1 LSVVCTVIMTNAVG
15 RAQPSL
21 LERRRVAFAN
31 RPKIDCVL
39 AKGHGQQES
48 GAEAAW
54 SATWSASTTAS
65 SVEELE
71 VPRVSE
77 VEDESISPE
86 RKRSFSISPTPLD
99 SVSFACNDDR
109 ANGFADP
116 GCQRIADEYELL
128 EKLGQ
133 GSVGV
138 VYRASSRADS
148 QQVALKVMRMHD
160 QEMLQTARNEYEL
173 LKTLDHPKI
182 IKAFEFFTYPMGA
195 VLTLELF
202 DGKSLK
208 QTVREAPRRRLTESK
223 AQVLFSA
230 LLHAVA
236 YLHDRDIIHRD
247 IKAENVLVNKDCSD
261 LRLVDFNTARNVME
275 GALTMTGTADYMP
288 PEVLL
293 GDSPA
298 EGSDIWALGL
308 CLHLM
313 LRGRLPVDRKLF
325 TSREEFGCAS
335 QSPLREPL
343 SSQKWSSVSDDCKD
357 VLQRCLE
364 VDPASR
370 AEASDLLA
378 SDWVKP
384 IC

>member
-1 LSVVCTVIMTNAVG
+1 MAV
-15 RAQPSL
+15 
-21 LERRRVAFAN
+21 AN
-31 RPKIDCVL
+31 RPKIDCAL
-39 AKGHGQQES
+39 AKDQES

-54 SATWSASTTAS
+54 SARWSVSTTAS
-65 SVEELE
+65 SFDELE
-71 VPRVSE
+71 VPRASK

-86 RKRSFSISPTPLD
+86 RSRTFTISPTPID
-99 SVSFACNDDR
+99 RACFKCNEAE
-109 ANGFADP
+109 ANGFAHP
-116 GCQRIADEYELL
+116 ICQRIADDYELF

-138 VYRASSRADS
+138 VYRAFNRAES
-148 QQVALKVMRMHD
+148 HQVALKVMRMHD
-160 QEMLQTARNEYEL
+160 QEMLQTARNEYDL
-173 LKTLDHPKI
+173 LKTLSHPKI
-182 IKAFEFFTYPMGA
+182 IKAFDFFTYPMGA
-195 VLTLELF
+195 VLSLEFF
-202 DGKSLK
+202 DGNCLK
-208 QTVREAPRRRLTESK
+208 QTIRDAPRRRLMESS

-236 YLHDRDIIHRD
+236 YLHDRGIIHRD
-247 IKAENVLVNKDCSD
+247 IKAENILVSRDCSD

-298 EGSDIWALGL
+298 MGSDIWALGL

-313 LRGRLPVDRKLF
+313 LRGRLPIDRKLF

-343 SSQKWSSVSDDCKD
+343 SSRKWENVSDDCKT

-364 VDPASR
+364 VDPEFR
-370 AEASDLLA
+370 AQTSELLGN
-378 SDWVKP
+378 DWVKA
-384 IC
+384 IW